1 MRNTAGGTN
10 GMRRKRP
17 KSDHRNPTR
26 RDKETTSHIPLPT
39 FDMKSSHVPSPQQYS
54 PIIHPTETH
63 HPNPQQ
69 SPTPLH
75 NAAMFGRRRP
85 VLGTA
90 LIVGASRGAARR
102 EVSKQT
108 TAQQQQSAQNSD
120 DVDRQVADKLQEE
133 EDHRREKEEQEARI
147 QKAVDEAVR
156 KAGVE
161 QPKPVVLAPEGGPAE
176 GRRGSFVAGPLVLNG
191 GAEVMPV
198 AAREVGGV
206 VGETLFCGKCG
217 LKGEVGDGFC
227 RRCGMGLRG

>member
-1 MRNTAGGTN
+1 
-10 GMRRKRP
+10 MRRKRP
-17 KSDHRNPTR
+17 KSDRRNPTR

-39 FDMKSSHVPSPQQYS
+39 FDMKSSHVPTPQQYS

-75 NAAMFGRRRP
+75 NATMFGRRRP
-85 VLGTA
+85 VLRTA
-90 LIVGASRGAARR
+90 LIVGASRGASRR

-147 QKAVDEAVR
+147 QKAVEEAVK

-161 QPKPVVLAPEGGPAE
+161 QPKPVVLAPEGGPAQ

-191 GAEVMPV
+191 GAEVILWWRERWGVWWGRRCFV
-198 AAREVGGV
+198 ASVGFVGGV
-206 VGETLFCGKCG
+206 GWGSG
-217 LKGEVGDGFC
+217 GRGGGDGHGWE
-227 RRCGMGLRG
+227 RAGLHL